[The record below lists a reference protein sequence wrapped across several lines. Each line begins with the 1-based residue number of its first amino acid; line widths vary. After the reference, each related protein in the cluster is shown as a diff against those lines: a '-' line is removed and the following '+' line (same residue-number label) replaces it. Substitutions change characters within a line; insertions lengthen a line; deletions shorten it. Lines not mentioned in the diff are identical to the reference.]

1 MGKDEPEDDD
11 ARPRVTGDG
20 VPAIVPSLFLT
31 DLTVRFRREGGHADL
46 RAVFPKRMRR
56 SDVVREVG
64 AAIPDNPIS
73 NGKCLCLDAGSYSRL
88 SSRLGDAWRIKY
100 TTFCFFQPESG
111 ARRTLMG
118 IALTDNHRELAE
130 VARAFLIS
138 QQVRWEARS
147 LLDAPDEI
155 RPGFWHDMVE
165 LGWLGLHVD
174 EEYGGSGY
182 GLPELVVV
190 IEELGRAVA
199 PGPFV
204 PTVIASA
211 VIANA
216 GTADHKARLLS
227 GLIDGSVTAGIG
239 LYGQVRVKDDGTA
252 DGEAGIVLGAGLAEL
267 LLVATGDDVLVLERD
282 RAGVSVDMPENL
294 DPTRRCGRVRLH
306 NVSVT
311 ADDLL
316 PGARESVLARARTLL
331 AAEAVG
337 GASDCVD
344 AAVGYAKMRKQFGRT
359 IATFQAVKHHCA
371 NMLVVAES
379 AVAAVWDAARA
390 ASQDEEQFRLAAAV
404 AAALAFPA
412 YTRNAE
418 LNIQVHGGIGFTW
431 EHDAHLHL
439 RRALV
444 SAALLGGDA
453 PAVDVFDRTAAGV
466 VRVNS
471 LDLPAE
477 AEELRAQIRADAA
490 ELASLDTKTQRDKL
504 IETGYVMPHWPQPWG
519 RAANAVEQLVID
531 EEFRAAGIKRPDYSI
546 TGWVILTLIQHG
558 TPWQIERFVEKALLQ
573 EETWCQLFSEPDA
586 GSDAASV
593 KTRATRVDGG
603 WKITGQKV
611 WTSGAQ
617 YCRRGLATVRT
628 DPDALKH
635 AGITTVIIDMK
646 AVGVEVRPLRQITGG
661 SEFNEVFFND
671 VFVPDEDVVG
681 APNSGWTIA
690 RATLGNERVS
700 IGGSDSLYEGA
711 AAQLVQL
718 AQQRADR
725 LASAEIRVG
734 TYLAEDHALRLL
746 NLRRAA
752 RSVEGVGSGPEGNV
766 TKLKLAEHMVE
777 GAAISAALLG
787 SEVALVD
794 GPGAVVG
801 RLIMGARGM
810 AIAGGTSEVTRNQIA
825 ERILGMPRDP
835 LIN

>member
-1 MGKDEPEDDD
+1 
-11 ARPRVTGDG
+11 
-20 VPAIVPSLFLT
+20 
-31 DLTVRFRREGGHADL
+31 
-46 RAVFPKRMRR
+46 
-56 SDVVREVG
+56 
-64 AAIPDNPIS
+64 
-73 NGKCLCLDAGSYSRL
+73 
-88 SSRLGDAWRIKY
+88 
-100 TTFCFFQPESG
+100 
-111 ARRTLMG
+111 MG
-118 IALTDNHRELAE
+118 IALTDDHRELAE
-130 VARAFLIS
+130 VARAFLTS
-138 QQVRWEARS
+138 QKARWAARS
-147 LLDAPDEI
+147 LLDTADES
-155 RPGFWHDMVE
+155 RPPFWQNLVE
-165 LGWLGLHVD
+165 LGWLGLHID
-174 EEYGGSGY
+174 EEHGGSGY

-211 VIANA
+211 VIAKD
-216 GTADHKARLLS
+216 GTADQKSRLLP
-227 GLIDGSVTAGIG
+227 GLIDGTVTAAIG
-239 LYGQVRVKDDGTA
+239 LDSQVRVSDGLA
-252 DGEAGIVLGAGLAEL
+252 DGDAGIVLGAGLGEL
-267 LLVATGDDVLVLERD
+267 LVIAAGDDVLLLERGRD
-282 RAGVSVDMPENL
+282 GVSVDVPDNL
-294 DPTRRCGRVRLH
+294 DPTRRSGRVRLQ
-306 NVSVT
+306 NVSVS
-311 ADDLL
+311 ADDIV
-316 PGARESVLARARTLL
+316 PGARESALARARTLL

-344 AAVGYAKMRKQFGRT
+344 AAVAYAKVREQFGRT

-371 NMLVVAES
+371 NMLVAAES
-379 AVAAVWDAARA
+379 ATAAVWDASRA
-390 ASQDEEQFRLAAAV
+390 ASEDEQQFRLIAAA

-412 YTRNAE
+412 YARNAE

-444 SAALLGGDA
+444 IAALLGGDA
-453 PAVDVFDRTAAGV
+453 PARDVFDRTASGA
-466 VRVNS
+466 VRDNS

-477 AEELRAQIRADAA
+477 AEELRTRIRADAA
-490 ELASLDTKTQRDKL
+490 EIATLDKRAQRDKL
-504 IETGYVMPHWPQPWG
+504 IETGYVMPHWPKPWG
-519 RAANAVEQLVID
+519 LAADAVEQLVIE

-558 TPWQIERFVEKALLQ
+558 TPWQIERFVEKALRQ
-573 EETWCQLFSEPDA
+573 DEVWCQLFSEPEA

-603 WKITGQKV
+603 WKINGQKV

-617 YCRRGLATVRT
+617 YCSRGLATVRT
-628 DPDALKH
+628 DPDAPKH

-646 AVGVEVRPLRQITGG
+646 GAGVEVRPLRQITGG

-681 APNSGWTIA
+681 SPNSGWTVA

-700 IGGSDSLYEGA
+700 IGGSGSYYEGLA
-711 AAQLVQL
+711 AKLVQL
-718 AQQRADR
+718 AQQHADR
-725 LASAEIRVG
+725 SAGAQVRVG
-734 TYLAEDHALRLL
+734 YYLAEDHALRLL

-752 RSVEGVGSGPEGNV
+752 RSVEGAGPGPEGNV

-777 GAAISAALLG
+777 GGAISAALVG
-787 SEVALVD
+787 PEVALTD

-801 RLIMGARGM
+801 RMMMGARGM

>member
-1 MGKDEPEDDD
+1 
-11 ARPRVTGDG
+11 
-20 VPAIVPSLFLT
+20 
-31 DLTVRFRREGGHADL
+31 
-46 RAVFPKRMRR
+46 
-56 SDVVREVG
+56 
-64 AAIPDNPIS
+64 
-73 NGKCLCLDAGSYSRL
+73 
-88 SSRLGDAWRIKY
+88 
-100 TTFCFFQPESG
+100 
-111 ARRTLMG
+111 MG
-118 IALTDNHRELAE
+118 IALTDDHRELEE
-130 VARAFLIS
+130 VARAFLTS
-138 QQVRWEARS
+138 QKARWAARS
-147 LLDAPDEI
+147 LLDAADES
-155 RPGFWHDMVE
+155 RPPFWHNLVE
-165 LGWLGLHVD
+165 LGWLGLHID
-174 EEYGGSGY
+174 EEHGGSGY

-211 VIANA
+211 VIAKD
-216 GTADHKARLLS
+216 GTADQKSRLLP
-227 GLIDGSVTAGIG
+227 GLIDGTVTAGIG
-239 LYGQVRVKDDGTA
+239 LDSQARVSDGIA
-252 DGEAGIVLGAGLAEL
+252 DGDAGIVLGAGLAEL
-267 LLVATGDDVLVLERD
+267 LLIAAGDDVLVLERD
-282 RAGVSVDMPENL
+282 RDGVSVDVPTNL
-294 DPTRRCGRVRLH
+294 DPTRRSGRVRLQ

-311 ADDLL
+311 VDDIL
-316 PGARESVLARARTLL
+316 PGARESALARARTLL
-331 AAEAVG
+331 GAEAVG

-344 AAVGYAKMRKQFGRT
+344 AAVAYAKVREQFGRT

-371 NMLVVAES
+371 NMLVAAES
-379 AVAAVWDAARA
+379 ATAAVWDASRA
-390 ASQDEEQFRLAAAV
+390 ASEDERQFRLSAAA

-412 YTRNAE
+412 YARNAE

-444 SAALLGGDA
+444 IAALLGGDA
-453 PAVDVFDRTAAGV
+453 PAREVFDRTATGA
-466 VRVNS
+466 VRENS
-471 LDLPAE
+471 LDLPDE
-477 AEELRAQIRADAA
+477 AEELRTRIRADAA
-490 ELASLDTKTQRDKL
+490 EIAALDKAAQRDKL
-504 IETGYVMPHWPQPWG
+504 IATGYVMPHWPKPWG
-519 RAANAVEQLVID
+519 RAADAVEQLVIE

-558 TPWQIERFVEKALLQ
+558 TPWQIERFVEKALRQ
-573 EETWCQLFSEPDA
+573 DEIWCQLFSEPEA

-603 WKITGQKV
+603 WKINGQKV

-617 YCRRGLATVRT
+617 YCSRGLATVRT
-628 DPDALKH
+628 DPDAPKH

-646 AVGVEVRPLRQITGG
+646 GPGVEVRPLRQITGG

-681 APNSGWTIA
+681 APNSGWTVA

-700 IGGSDSLYEGA
+700 IGGSGSFYEGLA
-711 AAQLVQL
+711 AKLVQL
-718 AQQRADR
+718 AQQHADR
-725 LASAEIRVG
+725 LAGAEVRVG
-734 TYLAEDHALRLL
+734 YYLAEDHALRLL

-752 RSVEGVGSGPEGNV
+752 RSVEGAGPGPEGNV

-777 GAAISAALLG
+777 GGAISAALLG
-787 SEVALVD
+787 PEVALTD

-801 RLIMGARGM
+801 RMIMGSRGM

>member
-1 MGKDEPEDDD
+1 
-11 ARPRVTGDG
+11 
-20 VPAIVPSLFLT
+20 
-31 DLTVRFRREGGHADL
+31 
-46 RAVFPKRMRR
+46 
-56 SDVVREVG
+56 
-64 AAIPDNPIS
+64 
-73 NGKCLCLDAGSYSRL
+73 
-88 SSRLGDAWRIKY
+88 
-100 TTFCFFQPESG
+100 
-111 ARRTLMG
+111 MG
-118 IALTDNHRELAE
+118 IALTDDHRELAE
-130 VARAFLIS
+130 VARAFLTS
-138 QQVRWEARS
+138 HKARWAARS
-147 LLDAPDEI
+147 LLDTADES
-155 RPGFWHDMVE
+155 RPPFWQHLVE
-165 LGWLGLHVD
+165 LGWLGLHID
-174 EEYGGSGY
+174 EEHGGSGY

-211 VIANA
+211 VIAKD
-216 GTADHKARLLS
+216 GTADQKSRLLP
-227 GLIDGSVTAGIG
+227 GLIDGTVTAGIG
-239 LYGQVRVKDDGTA
+239 LDGQVRVSDGRA
-252 DGEAGIVLGAGLAEL
+252 DGDAGIVLGAGLAEL
-267 LLVATGDDVLVLERD
+267 LVIAAGDDVLLLERD
-282 RAGVSVDMPENL
+282 RDGVSVEVPDNL
-294 DPTRRCGRVRLH
+294 DPTRRSGRVRLH
-306 NVSVT
+306 NVSVS
-311 ADDLL
+311 AEDIV
-316 PGARESVLARARTLL
+316 PGARESALARARTLL

-344 AAVGYAKMRKQFGRT
+344 AAVAYAKVRQQFGRT

-371 NMLVVAES
+371 NMLVASES
-379 AVAAVWDAARA
+379 ATAAVWDASRA
-390 ASQDEEQFRLAAAV
+390 ASEDEQQFRLIAAA

-412 YTRNAE
+412 YARNAE

-444 SAALLGGDA
+444 TAALFGGDA
-453 PAVDVFDRTAAGV
+453 PARDVFDRTAAGA
-466 VRVNS
+466 VRENS

-477 AEELRAQIRADAA
+477 AEELRTRIRADAA
-490 ELASLDTKTQRDKL
+490 EIAALDKTAQRDKL
-504 IETGYVMPHWPQPWG
+504 IETGYVMPHWPKPWG
-519 RAANAVEQLVID
+519 LAADAVEQLVIE

-558 TPWQIERFVEKALLQ
+558 TEWQIERFVEKALRQ
-573 EETWCQLFSEPDA
+573 DEIWCQLFSEPEA

-593 KTRATRVDGG
+593 KARATRVDGG
-603 WKITGQKV
+603 WKINGQKV

-617 YCRRGLATVRT
+617 YCTRGLATVRT
-628 DPDALKH
+628 DPDAPKH

-646 AVGVEVRPLRQITGG
+646 GEGVEVRPLRQITGG

-681 APNSGWTIA
+681 APNSGWTVA

-700 IGGSDSLYEGA
+700 IGGSGSFYEGLA
-711 AAQLVQL
+711 AKLVQL
-718 AQQRADR
+718 AQQHADR
-725 LASAEIRVG
+725 SAGAAVRVG
-734 TYLAEDHALRLL
+734 YYLAEDHALRLL

-752 RSVEGVGSGPEGNV
+752 RSVEGAGPGPEGNV

-777 GAAISAALLG
+777 GGAISAALLG
-787 SEVALVD
+787 PEVALTD

-801 RLIMGARGM
+801 RMMMGARGM